1 VKIRDRWA
9 ASAGERI
16 RFTSA
21 ILPLVGAADE
31 ELGRT
36 AACALPAGHHYP
48 QSVCNPAYID
58 HVHPRRSSP
67 SRTAERPV
75 PC

>member
-1 VKIRDRWA
+1 MKIRDRWA

-31 ELGRT
+31 EL
-36 AACALPAGHHYP
+36 AGHHYP